1 MQHVPAHII
10 TAEVQSAASKTGFN
24 IEQQHVEVV
33 TLGAATTWK
42 IAHRVR
48 VPGCSGSKERCAEYI
63 KALQARHASAGYNA
77 EGGYWWAHDL
87 PEGGAAP
94 KYILRW
100 VLI

>member
-1 MQHVPAHII
+1 MQSVPAHIV
-10 TAEVQSAASKTGFN
+10 TEAVQSAASQAGFN

-42 IAHRVR
+42 IVRRVTL
-48 VPGCSGSKERCAEYI
+48 PNCSGSREKCHEYI
-63 KALQARHASAGYNA
+63 KAMQARHASSGYNA
-77 EGGYWWAHDL
+77 EGGYWWGHDL